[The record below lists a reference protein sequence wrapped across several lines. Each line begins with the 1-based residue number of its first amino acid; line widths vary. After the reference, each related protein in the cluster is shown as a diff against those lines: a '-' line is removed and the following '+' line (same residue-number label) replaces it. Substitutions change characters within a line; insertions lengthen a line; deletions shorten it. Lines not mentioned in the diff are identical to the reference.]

1 MTDPCFLAKGK
12 ALVFE
17 CGMDF
22 VHAILVID
30 KKEMEDAA
38 E

>member
-1 MTDPCFLAKGK
+1 MTDPFFLAKGK

-17 CGMDF
+17 YGMDF
-22 VHAILVID
+22 VHTLRVID
-30 KKEMEDAA
+30 KKEMEDAS